1 MRNLPLS
8 AISLLKNHGGGFAV
22 NANGRSN
29 TGICDVRVYRA
40 THAHTHIPVSVC
52 MFTRTS
58 PSAMCMFARSHGSAN
73 PALLTLPQQHYQLFH
88 LLRIPLLQQQL

>member
-58 PSAMCMFARSHGSAN
+58 PSAMCMFARSH
-73 PALLTLPQQHYQLFH
+73 QHYQLFH